1 MSFWGS
7 SMLTRWNTW
16 GSESLWLRSLFLS
29 WGQQINPSQGV
40 FSGSSLPAFPV
51 HVWLYTCP
59 CQWLWAWALFVF
71 LTCLSVPLK
80 EEGLAVVWP
89 LAGLVF
95 PGPCWPMGKSPLPF
109 QNLYT
114 AKHKTEITCLV
125 LLEILLPTLL
135 DWFFRCPEMNMKN
148 WHQCLHS
155 GGGCRDPAGSCRT
168 VGQHADPGTES
179 QPQTLA
185 LCEQPHSKEEE
196 ITRVTELTSSIL
208 PSWLVWPKTGFW
220 KVSQESCP
228 FLPLRRVERISSLD
242 SIRSWRY
249 FIINYFIWKI
259 LPCV

>member
-135 DWFFRCPEMNMKN
+135 DWFFRCPEIWKTDTSVCIQAVVAGIQQAHAEQLANMRIQELKVSLKP
-148 WHQCLHS
+148 LHS
-155 GGGCRDPAGSCRT
+155 VNNP
-168 VGQHADPGTES
+168 
-179 QPQTLA
+179 
-185 LCEQPHSKEEE
+185 
-196 ITRVTELTSSIL
+196 IL
-208 PSWLVWPKTGFW
+208 RKRKLLG
-220 KVSQESCP
+220 
-228 FLPLRRVERISSLD
+228 
-242 SIRSWRY
+242 
-249 FIINYFIWKI
+249 
-259 LPCV
+259 